1 MRREEILK
9 LLELPLLELC
19 FLADRAREE
28 VGRRRIELC
37 AITNAKSG
45 LCPEDCKFCAQSA
58 RHKAQAP
65 IYPLK
70 SREILVEEARRAK
83 EMGAERFSIVTSGRA
98 LGWKEVREVAEA
110 VREIREKVGIKV
122 CASLGMIEKEK
133 LLFLKEAGLSRYHHN
148 IETSPEYFPKVVT
161 THTLEEKIRVIR
173 DAKEI
178 GLEVCSGGII
188 GMGESW
194 EDRVNMA
201 FLLRELE
208 VDSVPLNFLIPIKG
222 TPLEHMELISAE
234 DAVRTVAIFRLILP
248 DKAIRLCG
256 GREKVLGDFQG
267 LAFLAGADAMMIGG
281 YLTVRGR
288 EAEED
293 RKLARE
299 AERIWNG

>member
-161 THTLEEKIRVIR
+161 THTLEEKLRVIR

>member
-28 VGRRRIELC
+28 GGRRRIELC

-98 LGWKEVREVAEA
+98 LGWREVREVAEA

-161 THTLEEKIRVIR
+161 THTLEEKLRVIR

-222 TPLEHMELISAE
+222 TPFEHMELISAE
-234 DAVRTVAIFRLILP
+234 DALRTVAIFRLILP

-288 EAEED
+288 EPEED

>member
-28 VGRRRIELC
+28 GGRRRIELC

-98 LGWKEVREVAEA
+98 LGWREVREVAEA

-161 THTLEEKIRVIR
+161 THTLEEKLRVIR

-222 TPLEHMELISAE
+222 TPFEHMELISAE
-234 DAVRTVAIFRLILP
+234 DALRTVAIFRLILP